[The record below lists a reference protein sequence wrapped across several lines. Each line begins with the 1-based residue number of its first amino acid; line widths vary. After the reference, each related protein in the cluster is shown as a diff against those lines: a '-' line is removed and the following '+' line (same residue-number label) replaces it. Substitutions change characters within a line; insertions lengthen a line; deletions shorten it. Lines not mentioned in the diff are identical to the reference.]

1 MLCARTIR
9 HAVNPALLWRKA
21 TATGPLRHPRDFLGG
36 SDTQARVGQACTWLS
51 KHWQSPAK
59 LASLFEVGRPES
71 PSAPV
76 RLVFAGSRERLVAV
90 FCRAK
95 GDDLVPAD
103 ANHF

>member
-36 SDTQARVGQACTWLS
+36 SDYSSSLRAGLYLAVEALAVACEARFFLR
-51 KHWQSPAK
+51 
-59 LASLFEVGRPES
+59 FGRPES
-71 PSAPV
+71 PSAHV